1 MNSFLVITLTLVLV
15 LGVVS
20 TAEATTYYIKFVVN
34 FYDLGIFN
42 CVNEIYM
49 RASDAAIDPKTGEH
63 SILLAR
69 TTIEDPDRAQYV
81 VKLPFNPL
89 KTTQN
94 SGQIREYL
102 LLLQNDG
109 VVYKDYKHPYTPFD
123 PKRMQY
129 TFTHNVKT
137 DLGCGGQSVSTNS
150 KTLQTQQQTQ
160 EHHLRILKV
169 PKGDLPGQ

>member
-1 MNSFLVITLTLVLV
+1 MARFLIAVTLMAVLSLSV
-15 LGVVS
+15 FSV
-20 TAEATTYYIKFVVN
+20 AEATTYYIKFVVN
-34 FYDLGIFN
+34 FYDLDIFN
-42 CVNEIYM
+42 CVDEIYM

-69 TTIEDPDRAQYV
+69 TTIEDPNRAQYV

-94 SGQIREYL
+94 SGFIREYL

-109 VVYKDYKHPYTPFD
+109 VVYKDYKHPYVPFD
-123 PKRMQY
+123 SKRSQY

-137 DLGCGGQSVSTNS
+137 DLGCG
-150 KTLQTQQQTQ
+150 QTQSFSTQSGQHEQT
-160 EHHLRILKV
+160 HHLRILKV
-169 PKGDLPGQ
+169 PRGDLP

>member
-1 MNSFLVITLTLVLV
+1 MARVLIAV
-15 LGVVS
+15 MLMAALSLSVFSV
-20 TAEATTYYIKFVVN
+20 AEATTYYIKFVVN
-34 FYDLGIFN
+34 FYDLDIFN
-42 CVNEIYM
+42 CVDEIYM

-69 TTIEDPDRAQYV
+69 TTIENPDRAQYI

-109 VVYKDYKHPYTPFD
+109 VVFKDYKHPFTAFD
-123 PKRMQY
+123 AKRSQY
-129 TFTHNVKT
+129 TFTHNVRT
-137 DLGCGGQSVSTNS
+137 DLGCGPTQ
-150 KTLQTQQQTQ
+150 KTMSIQG

-169 PKGDLPGQ
+169 PRGDLPRQ

>member
-1 MNSFLVITLTLVLV
+1 MKTLALLLGLALVASILVV
-15 LGVVS
+15 MVNA
-20 TAEATTYYIKFVVN
+20 AEATTYYIRFVVN
-34 FYDLGIFN
+34 FYDKDIFN
-42 CVNEIYM
+42 CINEIYM

-69 TTIEDPDRAQYV
+69 TTIEDPDRAQYI

-102 LLLQNDG
+102 LLLQNDA

-123 PKRMQY
+123 PQRTQY
-129 TFTHNVKT
+129 TFTHNVRT
-137 DLGCGGQSVSTNS
+137 DLGCGQSVSTNS
-150 KTLQTQQQTQ
+150 IQTQ

-169 PKGDLPGQ
+169 PRGDLPG